1 MIVKMKFINISGPR
15 QDIDRVTD
23 QYLSKYEIQL
33 ESALS
38 ELKTVDNLRPFV
50 ETNPYRDALA
60 QAEQFAGYVEHP
72 DQVTPDGRLALNEMF
87 ELIRN
92 VSEEY
97 QGLQDKKGRLQGTID
112 DMRGRQQVI
121 APFRPLDFDLQDVLG
136 FKFIAYRFGK
146 LPLEYY
152 HRIPKYLEDNL
163 NAIFVEGEHDDS
175 FVYGAYF
182 VSPGESTRI
191 DTVFRSLHFERISFD
206 GEYHG
211 TPTEAYLK
219 LEREVGKT
227 AARMEELEEEV
238 AALINRHAP
247 QLIATRN
254 RLEELANNFDVRKMA
269 ARMGD
274 SQEDSY
280 ILCGWMAEDDIA
292 KFQEESKD
300 DDNIFIMVEEDRES
314 YFGTPPTKLKN
325 PKLFKPFEMYV
336 QMYGLP
342 AHDEMDPTMLVGLTY
357 SFIFGAMFGDV
368 GHGLLLFLGGGLL
381 YLKKKIP
388 LAGIISCAGVFSTI
402 FGFLF
407 GSLFG
412 FEDILQPLWLRPIE
426 HMTTLP
432 FIGKLNTVFV
442 VSVAFGMGVILFA
455 MVLHIVTAAKN
466 RDVGA
471 TWFDSNGVAGLV
483 FYGAIVATIVL
494 FMTGHKVP
502 AAGLLLV
509 MFVLPLILILLKE
522 PLTRMITKS
531 SEKMEEG
538 VVMFLVQGIFELVE
552 VLLSYFSNTISFV
565 RIGAFAI
572 SHAAMMEVVLQLSG
586 AESGSP
592 NWVVVV
598 FGNIFVC
605 AFEGL
610 IVGIQVLRLEYYE
623 LFSRFYQ
630 GSGRAFT
637 PYKNKNGQKKKAASK
652 R

>member
-1 MIVKMKFINISGPR
+1 MYIKFILPR
-15 QDIDRVTD
+15 YLLGIVCEDI
-23 QYLSKYEIQL
+23 LL
-33 ESALS
+33 
-38 ELKTVDNLRPFV
+38 
-50 ETNPYRDALA
+50 
-60 QAEQFAGYVEHP
+60 QAE
-72 DQVTPDGRLALNEMF
+72 
-87 ELIRN
+87 LI
-92 VSEEY
+92 
-97 QGLQDKKGRLQGTID
+97 I
-112 DMRGRQQVI
+112 
-121 APFRPLDFDLQDVLG
+121 
-136 FKFIAYRFGK
+136 
-146 LPLEYY
+146 
-152 HRIPKYLEDNL
+152 
-163 NAIFVEGEHDDS
+163 
-175 FVYGAYF
+175 
-182 VSPGESTRI
+182 
-191 DTVFRSLHFERISFD
+191 
-206 GEYHG
+206 
-211 TPTEAYLK
+211 
-219 LEREVGKT
+219 
-227 AARMEELEEEV
+227 
-238 AALINRHAP
+238 
-247 QLIATRN
+247 
-254 RLEELANNFDVRKMA
+254 
-269 ARMGD
+269 
-274 SQEDSY
+274 
-280 ILCGWMAEDDIA
+280 
-292 KFQEESKD
+292 
-300 DDNIFIMVEEDRES
+300 
-314 YFGTPPTKLKN
+314 
-325 PKLFKPFEMYV
+325 
-336 QMYGLP
+336 
-342 AHDEMDPTMLVGLTY
+342 
-357 SFIFGAMFGDV
+357 
-368 GHGLLLFLGGGLL
+368 LFL
-381 YLKKKIP
+381 
-388 LAGIISCAGVFSTI
+388 FR
-402 FGFLF
+402 FLF
-407 GSLFG
+407 GSLLG
-412 FEDILQPLWLRPIE
+412 LADILQPLWLRPIE

-623 LFSRFYQ
+623 LFSRFYR